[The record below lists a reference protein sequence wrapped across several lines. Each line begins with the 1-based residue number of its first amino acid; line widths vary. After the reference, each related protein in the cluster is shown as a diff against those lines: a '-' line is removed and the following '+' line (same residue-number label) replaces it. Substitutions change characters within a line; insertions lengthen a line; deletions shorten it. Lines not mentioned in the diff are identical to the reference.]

1 MCRQE
6 QPDNEAQH
14 GEQDTCREH
23 REPVFR
29 GGSGEH
35 EVREVYGDGEIDSG
49 CTVRELREARGTKFY
64 RLPPQGRLR
73 VLMQEGVITAE
84 DMQEIAGFTGLDADA
99 ARNLIEN
106 QIGQFALPMG
116 IVRDLEVNGK
126 IYQVPVVTEEPSVVA
141 AASNG
146 ARIARVSGGVT
157 AQAGSHC
164 VTGEIIFSCG
174 SGSGGVGV
182 IDAGEGYA
190 GSGANSCGAAGDAR
204 GGIEAARIARILEAH
219 SDDIRT
225 AADAAHP
232 SIVGYGGGLLSH
244 RVEILGGDVPAA
256 CSGPMPRED
265 GRTGREGPADR
276 KDPGGSLNGSR
287 PGSGCRPSDCNSCRP
302 YDRNSCRPE
311 RFVKLSLII
320 DPCDA
325 MGANIVNT
333 ICEAVAAAAEG
344 WMGCRALT
352 AILSNNVPAAS
363 AATAR
368 VEVQPHTL
376 ATRSCGGELI
386 ARRIAELSA
395 LARID
400 TDRAVTHNK
409 GIMNGIS
416 SAVLASGND
425 TRAVE
430 AGAHAFAARTG
441 RYMPLSEWALNSK
454 GNLCGEI
461 HIPLQ
466 VGIIGGA
473 AGALPMARLAK
484 RIGGYPSVQE
494 FQCVLASLGLVQ
506 NLAAL
511 RALVGPGI
519 QQGHMALHANA
530 LAMAAGAQGSEIEQV
545 SRILQG
551 RDKNLE
557 AAAEILA
564 DIRGS
569 RRSEESEEPEEG
581 GTH

>member
-6 QPDNEAQH
+6 QPDNQAQH
-14 GEQDTCREH
+14 GEQAVRRER

-29 GGSGEH
+29 GGSEER
-35 EVREVYGDGEIDSG
+35 EVREVHGDGETGSG
-49 CTVRELREARGTKFY
+49 CAVRELCEMRGSKFY
-64 RLPPQGRLR
+64 RLSPQGRLQ

-116 IVRDLEVNGK
+116 IVRNLEVNGK

-146 ARIARVSGGVT
+146 ARIARANGGVA

-174 SGSGGVGV
+174 SSSGGVGGG
-182 IDAGEGYA
+182 DYA
-190 GSGANSCGAAGDAR
+190 GSGASSCGAAGDAC

-225 AADAAHP
+225 VANAAHP

-256 CSGPMPRED
+256 CSSPMPKEGESAGREAPAGRED
-265 GRTGREGPADR
+265 PD
-276 KDPGGSLNGSR
+276 GSLNG
-287 PGSGCRPSDCNSCRP
+287 CRP

-344 WMGCRALT
+344 WTGCRALT

-376 ATRSCGGELI
+376 ATRSYGGELI

-400 TDRAVTHNK
+400 ADRAVTHNK

-416 SAVLASGND
+416 AAVLASGND

-430 AGAHAFAARTG
+430 AGTHAFAARTG
-441 RYMPLSEWALNSK
+441 RYMPLSEWALNSR

-461 HIPLQ
+461 RIPLQ

-473 AGALPMARLAK
+473 AGTLPMARLAK
-484 RIGGYPSVQE
+484 KIGGYPSVQE

-530 LAMAAGAQGSEIEQV
+530 LAMAAGARGDEIEQV

-564 DIRGS
+564 DIRSSGS
-569 RRSEESEEPEEG
+569 RRPEEPEESEGPEKG
-581 GTH
+581 GIR

>member
-6 QPDNEAQH
+6 QPDNQAQH
-14 GEQDTCREH
+14 GEQEARREH

-29 GGSGEH
+29 GGSEG
-35 EVREVYGDGEIDSG
+35 REVHKVHEDGETDSG
-49 CTVRELREARGTKFY
+49 CTVREMRKTRGSKFY
-64 RLPPQGRLR
+64 RLSPQGRLQ
-73 VLMQEGVITAE
+73 VLMQEGVITAK

-146 ARIARVSGGVT
+146 ARIARANGGVT

-174 SGSGGVGV
+174 SG
-182 IDAGEGYA
+182 
-190 GSGANSCGAAGDAR
+190 ANSCGAAGDTR
-204 GGIEAARIARILEAH
+204 VGIEAARIARILEAH

-225 AADAAHP
+225 VANAAHP

-244 RVEILGGDVPAA
+244 KVEILGGGVPAG
-256 CSGPMPRED
+256 SSSPMPKE
-265 GRTGREGPADR
+265 GESAGREGLAGR
-276 KDPGGSLNGSR
+276 EDPGGSLNGSR
-287 PGSGCRPSDCNSCRP
+287 PGSSCRTSGCNSCKP
-302 YDRNSCRPE
+302 YDCSSCRPE
-311 RFVKLSLII
+311 GFVKLSLII

-344 WMGCRALT
+344 WTGCRALT

-363 AATAR
+363 AAAAR

-376 ATRSCGGELI
+376 ATRSCSGELI

-395 LARID
+395 LAQID

-416 SAVLASGND
+416 AAVLASGND

-441 RYMPLSEWALNSK
+441 RYMPLSEWALNSR

-461 HIPLQ
+461 RIPLQ

-473 AGALPMARLAK
+473 AGTLPMARLAK
-484 RIGGYPSVQE
+484 KIGGYPSVQE

-564 DIRGS
+564 DIRSSGS
-569 RRSEESEEPEEG
+569 RRPEEPEESEGPEKG
-581 GTH
+581 GIR